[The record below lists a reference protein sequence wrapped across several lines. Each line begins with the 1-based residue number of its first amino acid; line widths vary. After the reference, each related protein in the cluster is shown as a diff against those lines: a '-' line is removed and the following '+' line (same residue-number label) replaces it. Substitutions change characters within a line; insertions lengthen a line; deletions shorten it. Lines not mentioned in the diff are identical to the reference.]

1 MAHFDDIYEL
11 AADNYGLITSAEAK
25 NLGVAK
31 SELNR
36 WVGMGRLLKRG
47 QGVYKLVRYVPTEY
61 DRYAEAVALVGDG
74 SFLFGEAVLA
84 MHGLALANPRHIS
97 VGTTKRVRRELP
109 EWVQPVTVSG
119 RTVTSYEGIPSQ
131 SLAEAILECR
141 GIVMGERLKS
151 AVEDARREGLITK
164 DEFEHLR
171 KELSLLG
178 LVWLQGAIGRLDIT
192 LQPKDWISSRLMMR
206 SLG

>member
-47 QGVYKLVRYVPTEY
+47 QGVYKLVRYAPTEY

-84 MHGLALANPRHIS
+84 MHGLGPCQSEAYQRGNDKKSEKGASRMGPACH
-97 VGTTKRVRRELP
+97 RV
-109 EWVQPVTVSG
+109 WQDG
-119 RTVTSYEGIPSQ
+119 N
-131 SLAEAILECR
+131 
-141 GIVMGERLKS
+141 
-151 AVEDARREGLITK
+151 
-164 DEFEHLR
+164 
-171 KELSLLG
+171 
-178 LVWLQGAIGRLDIT
+178 
-192 LQPKDWISSRLMMR
+192 
-206 SLG
+206 

>member
-74 SFLFGEAVLA
+74 SFLFGCL
-84 MHGLALANPRHIS
+84 LY
-97 VGTTKRVRRELP
+97 
-109 EWVQPVTVSG
+109 
-119 RTVTSYEGIPSQ
+119 TSR
-131 SLAEAILECR
+131 C
-141 GIVMGERLKS
+141 V
-151 AVEDARREGLITK
+151 
-164 DEFEHLR
+164 
-171 KELSLLG
+171 
-178 LVWLQGAIGRLDIT
+178 
-192 LQPKDWISSRLMMR
+192 
-206 SLG
+206 

>member
-61 DRYAEAVALVGDG
+61 DRYAEAVALV
-74 SFLFGEAVLA
+74 GEAVLA

-171 KELSLLG
+171 KELS
-178 LVWLQGAIGRLDIT
+178 
-192 LQPKDWISSRLMMR
+192 
-206 SLG
+206 

>member
-141 GIVMGERLKS
+141 GIVMGNFPLGFTLPKRIS
-151 AVEDARREGLITK
+151 AIAFPPIDPGSQASITAGIFSAIHLVAR
-164 DEFEHLR
+164 
-171 KELSLLG
+171 
-178 LVWLQGAIGRLDIT
+178 GRPFIRMTIVGTPVL
-192 LQPKDWISSRLMMR
+192 
-206 SLG
+206 

>member
-47 QGVYKLVRYVPTEY
+47 QGVYKLVRYAPTEY

-84 MHGLALANPRHIS
+84 MHGLALANPRRIS

-119 RTVTSYEGIPSQ
+119 KTVTSYEGIPSQ

-141 GIVMGERLKS
+141 GMVMGERLKS

-171 KELSLLG
+171 KELS
-178 LVWLQGAIGRLDIT
+178 
-192 LQPKDWISSRLMMR
+192 
-206 SLG
+206 

>member
-84 MHGLALANPRHIS
+84 MHGLALVNPRRIS

-119 RTVTSYEGIPSQ
+119 KTVTSYEGIPSQ
-131 SLAEAILECR
+131 CLAEAILECR
-141 GIVMGERLKS
+141 GMVMGERLKS

-171 KELSLLG
+171 KELS
-178 LVWLQGAIGRLDIT
+178 
-192 LQPKDWISSRLMMR
+192 
-206 SLG
+206 

>member
-11 AADNYGLITSAEAK
+11 AVDNYGLITSAEAK

-47 QGVYKLVRYVPTEY
+47 HGVYKLVRYVPTEY

-119 RTVTSYEGIPSQ
+119 KTVTSYEGIPSQ

-141 GIVMGERLKS
+141 GMVMGERSKS

-171 KELSLLG
+171 KELS
-178 LVWLQGAIGRLDIT
+178 
-192 LQPKDWISSRLMMR
+192 
-206 SLG
+206 

>member
-11 AADNYGLITSAEAK
+11 AADNYGLITSDEAK
-25 NLGVAK
+25 NLGDAK
-31 SELNR
+31 SEQNL

-47 QGVYKLVRYVPTEY
+47 QGVYKLVRYAPTEY

-84 MHGLALANPRHIS
+84 MHGLALANPRRIS

-119 RTVTSYEGIPSQ
+119 KTVTSYEGIPSQ

-141 GIVMGERLKS
+141 GMVMGERLKS

-171 KELSLLG
+171 KELS
-178 LVWLQGAIGRLDIT
+178 
-192 LQPKDWISSRLMMR
+192 
-206 SLG
+206 

>member
-84 MHGLALANPRHIS
+84 MHGLALANPRRIS

-119 RTVTSYEGIPSQ
+119 KTVTSYEGIPSQ

-141 GIVMGERLKS
+141 GMVMRERLKS
-151 AVEDARREGLITK
+151 AVEDARCEGLITK

-171 KELSLLG
+171 KELS
-178 LVWLQGAIGRLDIT
+178 
-192 LQPKDWISSRLMMR
+192 
-206 SLG
+206 

>member
-1 MAHFDDIYEL
+1 MAHFDDMYEL

-25 NLGVAK
+25 SLGVAK

-84 MHGLALANPRHIS
+84 MHGLALANPRRIS

-119 RTVTSYEGIPSQ
+119 KTVTSYEGIPSQ

-141 GIVMGERLKS
+141 GMVMGERLKS

-171 KELSLLG
+171 KELS
-178 LVWLQGAIGRLDIT
+178 
-192 LQPKDWISSRLMMR
+192 
-206 SLG
+206 

>member
-1 MAHFDDIYEL
+1 M
-11 AADNYGLITSAEAK
+11 
-25 NLGVAK
+25 
-31 SELNR
+31 
-36 WVGMGRLLKRG
+36 
-47 QGVYKLVRYVPTEY
+47 YKLVRYAPTEY

-84 MHGLALANPRHIS
+84 MHGLALANPRRIS

-119 RTVTSYEGIPSQ
+119 KTVTSYEGIPSQ

-141 GIVMGERLKS
+141 GMVMGERLKS

-171 KELSLLG
+171 KELS
-178 LVWLQGAIGRLDIT
+178 
-192 LQPKDWISSRLMMR
+192 
-206 SLG
+206 